1 MDFSGKNVW
10 VTGAGKGIGYAT
22 ALAFVEAGAKVT
34 GFDQAFTQEQ
44 YPFATEVMDVAD
56 AAQVAQVCQRLLAET
71 ERLDAL
77 VSAAFNLSRA
87 ESARLFE
94 AERVFVNGLPAHSA
108 SSRPEE
114 GDMVSVRGLGRF
126 RFEGALGETR
136 KGRLRVSLRIY
147 GR

>member
-56 AAQVAQVCQRLLAET
+56 AAQVAQV
-71 ERLDAL
+71 
-77 VSAAFNLSRA
+77 
-87 ESARLFE
+87 
-94 AERVFVNGLPAHSA
+94 
-108 SSRPEE
+108 
-114 GDMVSVRGLGRF
+114 
-126 RFEGALGETR
+126 R
-136 KGRLRVSLRIY
+136 KLQVLIKRSLRSNIPL
-147 GR
+147 RPK